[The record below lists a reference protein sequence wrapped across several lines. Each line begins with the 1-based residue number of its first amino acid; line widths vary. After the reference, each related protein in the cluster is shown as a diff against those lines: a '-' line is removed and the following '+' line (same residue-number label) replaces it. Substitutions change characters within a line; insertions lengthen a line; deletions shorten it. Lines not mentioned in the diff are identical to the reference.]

1 MAEGTNWI
9 MVDMSFDYQGS
20 GSLEAKRNVLFV
32 CLSMYVCMYVY
43 CMHVQ
48 SIRCFKVLV
57 GVVAS

>member
-32 CLSMYVCMYVY
+32 CLSMYVCMYIV
-43 CMHVQ
+43 CMY
-48 SIRCFKVLV
+48 R
-57 GVVAS
+57 A

>member
-32 CLSMYVCMYVY
+32 CLSMYVCMYVCTLY
-43 CMHVQ
+43 ACTEH
-48 SIRCFKVLV
+48 KVFQGV
-57 GVVAS
+57 GWCGS